1 MQALS
6 DISFNFYGSVFS
18 EKVEFRETTIDGN
31 ILFSNITFKK
41 SVVFSCV
48 QFTGNLQANFCTFY
62 DLEFISSSIKE
73 LVLLGN
79 NFRRKFKISQSDIK
93 QSGDRLNKKES
104 EITGEVEKI
113 KIRKLAFLNNTVATG
128 TLIRF
133 GYLDVDNFDFQNMRN
148 PINSEINIGECDFN
162 KFILRNI
169 RNNGKFRIYRIN
181 AKRTE
186 EENETFILTDSSL
199 GDSEFQNVNLKCY
212 KNVYIT
218 DNLLSG
224 LKYTEMQWPDKLETD
239 PANSIQKK
247 KETYRNLKNVAL
259 ENNDAPQAIEF
270 YAKEM
275 EAYSSTLKDTPG
287 KTIDKLILWFNYWTN
302 KFGLNWVLPIF
313 WVLLLGFISYSLLLW
328 TCSCIADLD
337 NWGKFFVFLNPT
349 HKTEFVCKGYWGFS
363 TYLIDL
369 LFRAIEATLIY
380 QTIVAFR
387 KFTRKL

>member
-6 DISFNFYGSVFS
+6 NTSFNFYGSVFS
-18 EKVEFRETTIDGN
+18 EKVEFHETTIDGN
-31 ILFSNITFKK
+31 IRFSNITFKK
-41 SVVFSCV
+41 SVVFSYV
-48 QFTGNLQANFCTFY
+48 RFTGNLHTNFCTFY

-73 LVLLGN
+73 LALLGN
-79 NFRRKFKISQSDIK
+79 NFLGKFKISQHDIK
-93 QSGDRLNKKES
+93 QSGDRLNKKEN

-113 KIRKLAFLNNTVATG
+113 KIRKLAFMNNTVATG

-133 GYLDVDNFDFQNMRN
+133 GYLDVDNFHFENMRN

-169 RNNGKFRIYRIN
+169 RNSGKFRIYRIN

-239 PANSIQKK
+239 PENSNQKK

-259 ENNDAPQAIEF
+259 ENNDVPQAIEF

-275 EAYSSTLKDTPG
+275 DAYSRTLKETTG
-287 KTIDKLILWFNYWTN
+287 KTIDKLILQFNCCTN
-302 KFGLNWVLPIF
+302 RFGLNWVLPII
-313 WVLLLGFISYSLLLW
+313 WILGLGSISYILLLW
-328 TCSCIADLD
+328 PCSSIGDLD

-363 TYLIDL
+363 TYLIDF